1 MSDNKYIIDEN
12 SLVGIANAIRD
23 KLGVGTGID
32 DDEAGYYST
41 QTKKLGFT
49 QPQYRTT
56 YSGPGSGYT
65 GNWFIYC
72 SVSDIE
78 NISGIRPSYVRVT
91 LATTGSTSDRI
102 SRFYPTTSTRVA
114 SANFTNGVAI
124 LSLPADIN
132 NYYLIY
138 EVYYSTYSSQVQW
151 TTIPSFDVAFLDE
164 NQEVIDISDYSG
176 ESFSFSRINSGTR
189 NFSTGTKSI
198 AIPYSIDDIQDKITN
213 YLEKSTTPKIDYQGL
228 SCGYITID
236 STPGFWQSTGKNN
249 WATYISLTSGQK
261 VGFCIGET
269 VSNRLRAVFFQGKK
283 YSDFQ
288 QYITQPASSS
298 TQIYTGNVNI
308 TGTTELSGDGL
319 LKRFYYTAP
328 SDGELIVTTSN
339 NSTSAP
345 LHVWRA

>member
-1 MSDNKYIIDEN
+1 MSDNKYIIDED
-12 SLVGIANAIRD
+12 SLVGIANVIRD

-32 DDEAGYYST
+32 DDEAGYYSE
-41 QTKKLGFT
+41 QTKILEFT
-49 QPQYRTT
+49 QPQDRAA

-91 LATTGSTSDRI
+91 LPTTGSTSARI
-102 SRFYPTTSTRVA
+102 SRFYPTTSTIVA

-124 LSLPADIN
+124 LSLPADID
-132 NYYLIY
+132 NYYLRY
-138 EVYYSTYSSQVQW
+138 EVYYSSYSSQTQYM
-151 TTIPSFDVAFLDE
+151 TIPSFDVAFLDE

-176 ESFSFSRINSGTR
+176 KSFLFSRVNSAR
-189 NFSTGTKSI
+189 NFSTSTKSI

-213 YLEKSTTPKIDYQGL
+213 YLEKPTLNIDYQGL
-228 SCGYITID
+228 SYGYIAIG
-236 STPGFWQSTGKNN
+236 SNASEFYSYNNKNSYL
-249 WATYISLTSGQK
+249 TFIPLTSGQK
-261 VGFCIGET
+261 IGFCIGET
-269 VSNRLRAVFFQGKK
+269 VSNMLRAGFFQGKV

-288 QYITQPASSS
+288 QYVNQYGYGTKVVGNGVLVTGSSD
-298 TQIYTGNVNI
+298 
-308 TGTTELSGDGL
+308 LSGNGL

-328 SDGELIVTTSN
+328 SDGELVVMTSN

-345 LHVWRA
+345 IHVWRA

>member
-1 MSDNKYIIDEN
+1 MSDNKYIIDED
-12 SLVGIANAIRD
+12 SLVGIASAVRD
-23 KLGVGTGID
+23 KLGMGTSID
-32 DDEAGYYST
+32 DDEAGYYSE
-41 QTKKLGFT
+41 QTKILGFT
-49 QPQYRTT
+49 QPQTSAS

-91 LATTGSTSDRI
+91 HATTGSTSNRI
-102 SRFYPTTSTRVA
+102 SRFYSTASTSVA

-124 LSLPADIN
+124 LSLPADID
-132 NYYLIY
+132 NYYLRY
-138 EVYYSTYSSQVQW
+138 EVYYSSYSSQTQYM
-151 TTIPSFDVAFLDE
+151 TIPSFDVAFLDE

-189 NFSTGTKSI
+189 NFSTDTKSI

-213 YLEKSTTPKIDYQGL
+213 YLEKPTPKIDYQGL
-228 SCGYITID
+228 SYSFISINNPSVFCQD
-236 STPGFWQSTGKNN
+236 VNKVFWMTF
-249 WATYISLTSGQK
+249 IPLTSGET
-261 VGFCIGET
+261 VGFCQGET
-269 VSNRLRAVFFQGKK
+269 VGNRFRAAFFRERT
-283 YSDFQ
+283 YNNFQ
-288 QYITQPASSS
+288 QYITQSANSQ
-298 TQIYTGNVNI
+298 TQIYTNGVNI
-308 TGTTELSGDGL
+308 SGTTELSGVSL

-328 SDGELIVTTSN
+328 SDGELIVMTSN